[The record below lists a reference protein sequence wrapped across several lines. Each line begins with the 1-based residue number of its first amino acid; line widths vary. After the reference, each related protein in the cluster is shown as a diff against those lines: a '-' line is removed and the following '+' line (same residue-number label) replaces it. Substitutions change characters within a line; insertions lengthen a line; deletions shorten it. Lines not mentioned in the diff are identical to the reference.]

1 MNPDPFFK
9 DFVEENKGII
19 YKICRVYANDREE
32 MQDFVQEVTIQLWK
46 SSQNFE
52 NRSKLSTWVYRVTLN
67 VCLTLS
73 RKNKRRVDTVGLLS
87 TDYIDDTDH
96 TEQEQISAL
105 YTGIRKLN
113 DADKAIILLYL
124 EDKSYQE
131 IADILGIT
139 VSNVGVK
146 ITRVKSKLNDI
157 ING

>member
-1 MNPDPFFK
+1 MNPDSFFK

-32 MQDFVQEVTIQLWK
+32 LQDFVQEVTIQLWK

-87 TDYIDDTDH
+87 TDYIDDTDN

-105 YTGIRKLN
+105 YAAIRKLN
-113 DADKAIILLYL
+113 DADKAITLLYL